1 MKLGNKEIGYDQN
14 PFFIAEIGINH
25 NGDLALA
32 KKLIDGAVEAGCD
45 AVKFQKRT
53 VDVVYTPEDLAR
65 PRENPFGPTNGDL
78 KRGLEFGKKEYDEID
93 KYCRDLGIM
102 WFASPWDEASVDFLE
117 QYNPPAYK
125 VASACNQDRELL
137 ERIKATGRPIIVSM
151 GMTDEETMDKIVNFL
166 GEKDL
171 IIMDCVS
178 TYPSAE
184 AEMNLSNI
192 PRMIKKYPQALIGHS
207 GHHTAAFNSLVA
219 ATLGACVIER
229 HITLDRAMW
238 GSDQAASLE
247 ISGLNKLVKE
257 LKYLKT
263 YLGKPEKKV
272 LETEKPIEQK
282 LRRKKTL

>member
-1 MKLGNKEIGYDQN
+1 MKL
-14 PFFIAEIGINH
+14 A
-25 NGDLALA
+25 
-32 KKLIDGAVEAGCD
+32 
-45 AVKFQKRT
+45 
-53 VDVVYTPEDLAR
+53 
-65 PRENPFGPTNGDL
+65 
-78 KRGLEFGKKEYDEID
+78 
-93 KYCRDLGIM
+93 
-102 WFASPWDEASVDFLE
+102 
-117 QYNPPAYK
+117 
-125 VASACNQDRELL
+125 
-137 ERIKATGRPIIVSM
+137 
-151 GMTDEETMDKIVNFL
+151 
-166 GEKDL
+166 
-171 IIMDCVS
+171 
-178 TYPSAE
+178 
-184 AEMNLSNI
+184 NI
-192 PRMIKKYPQALIGHS
+192 PRMIKKSPQALIGHS